1 MEPHSKEQFVG
12 NPIFN
17 HQLSTEN
24 HYIMPMFYTPKPRQ
38 FHYKPWFYDPEK
50 EDWEKLKMKYKIES
64 ENKEKNESLTINT
77 TSESDSDLE
86 YFQRRV
92 RDIEREE
99 RQQRQKM
106 TLMDL
111 FRRREKP
118 TFHYVS
124 RFDAEGNLLE
134 TPPTAMKNSEVKRRI
149 QRRFDSAE
157 DWDRFKPI
165 PASKIIV
172 STLLV
177 FLLLIF
183 IFF

>member
-1 MEPHSKEQFVG
+1 
-12 NPIFN
+12 
-17 HQLSTEN
+17 
-24 HYIMPMFYTPKPRQ
+24 MPMFYTPKPRQ
-38 FHYKPWFYDPEK
+38 FHYRPWFYDPEK
-50 EDWEKLKMKYKIES
+50 EEWEQLKMKYKIQ
-64 ENKEKNESLTINT
+64 
-77 TSESDSDLE
+77 SESSHLPSDDGQMPTATDDNDLE

-92 RDIEREE
+92 RDIDREE
-99 RQQRQKM
+99 RQQRQKL
-106 TLMDL
+106 TIQDL

-124 RFDAEGNLLE
+124 RFDENGNLLE
-134 TPPTAMKNSEVKRRI
+134 TQPSATKNAEVKHRI
-149 QRRFDSAE
+149 QRRFDNAE

-177 FLLLIF
+177 FMLLLF

>member
-1 MEPHSKEQFVG
+1 
-12 NPIFN
+12 
-17 HQLSTEN
+17 
-24 HYIMPMFYTPKPRQ
+24 MFYTPKPRQ

-92 RDIEREE
+92 RDIDREE

-124 RFDAEGNLLE
+124 RFDADFRLY
-134 TPPTAMKNSEVKRRI
+134 RRGGGGH
-149 QRRFDSAE
+149 QQQ
-157 DWDRFKPI
+157 
-165 PASKIIV
+165 
-172 STLLV
+172 
-177 FLLLIF
+177 
-183 IFF
+183 

>member
-1 MEPHSKEQFVG
+1 
-12 NPIFN
+12 
-17 HQLSTEN
+17 
-24 HYIMPMFYTPKPRQ
+24 MFYTPKPRQ

-50 EDWEKLKMKYKIES
+50 EEWERLKMKYKIEKGA
-64 ENKEKNESLTINT
+64 KETGDRDSSQIVDDSLLSPLDGVGNDA
-77 TSESDSDLE
+77 EDKDLE

-92 RDIEREE
+92 RDIDREE

-106 TLMDL
+106 TIQDL

-124 RFDAEGNLLE
+124 RFDADGNLLE
-134 TPPTAMKNSEVKRRI
+134 TPPTATKNAEVKHRI
-149 QRRFDSAE
+149 QRRFETAE

-177 FLLLIF
+177 CLLLLF
-183 IFF
+183 IFL

>member
-1 MEPHSKEQFVG
+1 
-12 NPIFN
+12 
-17 HQLSTEN
+17 
-24 HYIMPMFYTPKPRQ
+24 MPMFYTPKPRQ
-38 FHYKPWFYDPEK
+38 FHYRPWFYDPEK
-50 EDWEKLKMKYKIES
+50 EEWEQLKMKYKIQ
-64 ENKEKNESLTINT
+64 
-77 TSESDSDLE
+77 SESSHLPSDESQMPTATDDNDLE

-92 RDIEREE
+92 RDIDREE
-99 RQQRQKM
+99 RQQRQKL
-106 TLMDL
+106 TIQDL

-124 RFDAEGNLLE
+124 RFDENGNLLE
-134 TPPTAMKNSEVKRRI
+134 TQPSATKNAEVKHRI
-149 QRRFDSAE
+149 QRRFDNAE

-177 FLLLIF
+177 FMLLIF

>member
-1 MEPHSKEQFVG
+1 
-12 NPIFN
+12 
-17 HQLSTEN
+17 
-24 HYIMPMFYTPKPRQ
+24 MPMFYTPKPRQ
-38 FHYKPWFYDPEK
+38 FHYRPWFYDPEK
-50 EDWEKLKMKYKIES
+50 EDWENLKMKYKIQ
-64 ENKEKNESLTINT
+64 
-77 TSESDSDLE
+77 SESNQKSAYESQQTSDSEDKDLE

-92 RDIEREE
+92 RDIDREE
-99 RQQRQKM
+99 RQQKQK
-106 TLMDL
+106 LSFKDL

-134 TPPTAMKNSEVKRRI
+134 TPPAATKNAEVKHRI
-149 QRRFDSAE
+149 QRRFDSPE

-165 PASKIIV
+165 PASKIIIA
-172 STLLV
+172 TLIV